1 MADAAYYRDE
11 ANRCRKLA
19 AASPDPEA
27 AARWRSL
34 AADYEQLAEALESSP
49 AMVRV
54 PMQQQPVQ
62 QQQQQTMPQD
72 PDKDGG
78 DA

>member
-11 ANRCRKLA
+11 ASRCRKLA
-19 AASPDPEA
+19 GASPDPEA

-62 QQQQQTMPQD
+62 QQQQTQPQD
-72 PDKDGG
+72 PEKDVG